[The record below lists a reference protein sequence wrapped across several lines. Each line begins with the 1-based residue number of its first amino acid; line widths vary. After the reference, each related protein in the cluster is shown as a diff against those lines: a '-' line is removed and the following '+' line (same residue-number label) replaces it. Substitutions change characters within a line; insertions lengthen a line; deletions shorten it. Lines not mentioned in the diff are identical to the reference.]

1 MSASDADLPMLRHT
15 VATLAY
21 RAGKGPARRAARA
34 SAPSGQGEGGKT
46 AVEILA
52 HMGDL
57 FDWALTM
64 ADGEA
69 VWRDAPPLPWS
80 EEVARFFAAL
90 ERFDAR
96 LATGAPL
103 AQPATK
109 IFQGPVA
116 DALTHTGQLAML
128 RRMSGREDEGRKLL
142 QGGHRGGPRRRRSRR
157 RHGASST
164 ETRPPSPRVAPAS
177 ARR

>member
-1 MSASDADLPMLRHT
+1 MSAPDADLPMLRHT

-21 RAGKGPARRAARA
+21 RAGKALRG
-34 SAPSGQGEGGKT
+34 APEGFGAFQAGEGGRT
-46 AVEILA
+46 ALQILA

-69 VWRDAPPLPWS
+69 VWKDAAPLPWD

-96 LATGAPL
+96 LQAGRPL

-116 DALTHTGQLAML
+116 DALTHTGQLGML
-128 RRMSGREDEGRKLL
+128 RRMAGAKIRGENYFRADIAAGRVGEK
-142 QGGHRGGPRRRRSRR
+142 QAPPRR
-157 RHGASST
+157 
-164 ETRPPSPRVAPAS
+164 EFD
-177 ARR
+177 

>member
-1 MSASDADLPMLRHT
+1 MSTPDADLPMLRHT

-21 RAGKGPARRAARA
+21 RAAKAVRGAPKGFDAFRA
-34 SAPSGQGEGGKT
+34 GEDGRT
-46 AVEILA
+46 ALQILA

-69 VWRDAPPLPWS
+69 VWKDAPPLAW
-80 EEVARFFAAL
+80 EQEIARFFAAL

-96 LATGAPL
+96 LATSRPL
-103 AQPATK
+103 AHPATK

-116 DALTHTGQLAML
+116 DALTHTGQIAML
-128 RRMSGREDEGRKLL
+128 RRMAGAKIRGENYFKADIAAGRVG
-142 QGGHRGGPRRRRSRR
+142 
-157 RHGASST
+157 
-164 ETRPPSPRVAPAS
+164 ETQAPPKREFD
-177 ARR
+177 

>member
-1 MSASDADLPMLRHT
+1 MSGPDPDLPMLRHAL
-15 VATLAY
+15 ATLAY
-21 RAGKGPARRAARA
+21 RAGKVLRDAPPAFAAFRA
-34 SAPSGQGEGGKT
+34 GDGGKT

-69 VWRDAPPLPWS
+69 VWNDAVPLPW
-80 EEVARFFAAL
+80 EREVARFFAAL

-96 LATGAPL
+96 LATGRPL

-109 IFQGPVA
+109 VFQGPVA
-116 DALTHTGQLAML
+116 DALTHTGQVAML
-128 RRMSGREDEGRKLL
+128 RRMAGVKMKGENYFKAEIVTGRVGLE
-142 QGGHRGGPRRRRSRR
+142 QV
-157 RHGASST
+157 
-164 ETRPPSPRVAPAS
+164 PPKREFD
-177 ARR
+177 

>member
-1 MSASDADLPMLRHT
+1 MSAAADPDVPMLRHT
-15 VATLAY
+15 LATLAY
-21 RAGKGPARRAARA
+21 RAGKALRDAPPAFAGFRA
-34 SAPSGQGEGGKT
+34 GEGGKT

-64 ADGEA
+64 ADGDP
-69 VWRDAPPLPWS
+69 VWKDAAPLPW
-80 EEVARFFAAL
+80 EGEVARFFAAL

-96 LATGAPL
+96 LAGGAPL

-116 DALTHTGQLAML
+116 DALTHTGQIAML
-128 RRMSGREDEGRKLL
+128 RRMSGAKMRGENYFKADIAAGRVGPG
-142 QGGHRGGPRRRRSRR
+142 QAAPRR
-157 RHGASST
+157 
-164 ETRPPSPRVAPAS
+164 EFD
-177 ARR
+177 

>member
-1 MSASDADLPMLRHT
+1 MSAPDADLPMLRHT

-21 RAGKGPARRAARA
+21 RAGKVLRDAPPAFAGFRA
-34 SAPSGQGEGGKT
+34 GEGGKT

-64 ADGEA
+64 ADGKA
-69 VWRDAPPLPWS
+69 VWHDAVPLSW
-80 EEVARFFAAL
+80 EGEVARFFAAL

-96 LATGAPL
+96 LASGVPL
-103 AQPATK
+103 TQPATK

-116 DALTHTGQLAML
+116 DALTHTGQIAML
-128 RRMSGREDEGRKLL
+128 RRMSGAKMKGENYFVADVAAGRVGLEQAPPKREFD
-142 QGGHRGGPRRRRSRR
+142 
-157 RHGASST
+157 
-164 ETRPPSPRVAPAS
+164 
-177 ARR
+177 

>member
-1 MSASDADLPMLRHT
+1 MSSPDGDLPMFRHT

-21 RAGKGPARRAARA
+21 RAGKVLRDAPPAFGGFRA
-34 SAPSGQGEGGKT
+34 GEGGKT

-64 ADGEA
+64 ADGKA
-69 VWRDAPPLPWS
+69 VWHDSTPLPWDD
-80 EEVARFFAAL
+80 EVARFFAAL

-96 LATGAPL
+96 LGTGRPL
-103 AQPATK
+103 VHPATR

-128 RRMSGREDEGRKLL
+128 RRMAGAKMKGENYFVADVVAGRVGLEQATPKREFD
-142 QGGHRGGPRRRRSRR
+142 
-157 RHGASST
+157 
-164 ETRPPSPRVAPAS
+164 
-177 ARR
+177 

>member
-1 MSASDADLPMLRHT
+1 VSAAGDPDVPMLRHAL
-15 VATLAY
+15 ATLAY
-21 RAGKGPARRAARA
+21 RAGKALRDAPEGFGDYRPA
-34 SAPSGQGEGGKT
+34 EGGRK

-64 ADGEA
+64 ADGKA
-69 VWRDAPPLPWS
+69 VWHDAAPLPW
-80 EEVARFFAAL
+80 EGEVARFFAAL
-90 ERFDAR
+90 GRFDAR
-96 LATGAPL
+96 LVAGAPL

-128 RRMSGREDEGRKLL
+128 RRMSGAKMKGENYFVADVATGRVGLAQAPPKREFD
-142 QGGHRGGPRRRRSRR
+142 
-157 RHGASST
+157 
-164 ETRPPSPRVAPAS
+164 
-177 ARR
+177 